1 MQQLR
6 EKHLVRDLIQAVY
19 KATDYL
25 TQEET
30 DVFALP
36 SVNNNKINPKILM
49 TAYTTLSNLDDT
61 VRLSSEDTQY
71 SDLEYLPSA
80 TETLIT
86 DINDT
91 NSLLQFLI
99 DIKSGR
105 QLDFIGRRVLENDN
119 RVVRRTDINKN
130 AYDLS

>member
-1 MQQLR
+1 MC
-6 EKHLVRDLIQAVY
+6 DLIHAVY